1 MSVLK
6 DIARYFGFTDDTRVT
21 ISAPGVDVVITGRP
35 DKVSYLLEVVKTEM
49 ERSSKKR
56 KSGKSDVVRPTE
68 LDEMDS
74 PYVLPEGR
82 VVPAADNGAA
92 PPATAGAPP
101 SDPKQKARARPTP
114 PGGPVKREVVRSVG
128 PPIVA
133 PRIEE
138 PATLLPELEEATPE
152 GEATAVQPNP
162 SGPARVP
169 SLVSR
174 NGPTS
179 SPRSPSIIP
188 KAVPQGEIATMEVSP
203 SRGTKIPA
211 RPARSEED
219 LSLSE
224 FAEVS
229 ESDIQ
234 KI

>member
-1 MSVLK
+1 MSVFK

-49 ERSSKKR
+49 ERSSKKK
-56 KSGKSDVVRPTE
+56 KSKSDVVRPTE

-82 VVPAADNGAA
+82 VVPAPEAA
-92 PPATAGAPP
+92 PAPAVAPP

-133 PRIEE
+133 PRMEE
-138 PATLLPELEEATPE
+138 PATLVPDVEEATPE

-169 SLVSR
+169 SIAAR
-174 NGPTS
+174 NGPIS
-179 SPRSPSIIP
+179 SPRSPSIVP
-188 KAVPQGEIATMEVSP
+188 RAVPQAEIATMEVSP
-203 SRGTKIPA
+203 SRGTKVPP
-211 RPARSEED
+211 RPTRGEED

>member
-35 DKVSYLLEVVKTEM
+35 DKVSYLLEVVKSEM
-49 ERSSKKR
+49 ERSSKKK

-82 VVPAADNGAA
+82 VVPEPASPSPA
-92 PPATAGAPP
+92 PAAPP

-114 PGGPVKREVVRSVG
+114 PGGPVKREIVRSVG

-138 PATLLPELEEATPE
+138 SSTLVPDVEEATPE

-169 SLVSR
+169 SMVQR
-174 NGPTS
+174 GPSS
-179 SPRSPSIIP
+179 SPRAASIAP
-188 KAVPQGEIATMEVSP
+188 RAVPQAEIATMEVSP
-203 SRGTKIPA
+203 SRGTKIPPRA
-211 RPARSEED
+211 AAKDED
-219 LSLSE
+219 LALSE

>member
-49 ERSSKKR
+49 ERSSKKK
-56 KSGKSDVVRPTE
+56 KSKSDVVRPTE

-82 VVPAADNGAA
+82 VVPAPDAPA
-92 PPATAGAPP
+92 PPAAAAPP

-138 PATLLPELEEATPE
+138 PATLLPEIEEATPE

-162 SGPARVP
+162 SGPARLP
-169 SLVSR
+169 SMVSR

-179 SPRSPSIIP
+179 SPRSPSIVP
-188 KAVPQGEIATMEVSP
+188 RAVPQAEIATMEVSP
-203 SRGTKIPA
+203 SRGTKVPP
-211 RPARSEED
+211 RPARNEED

>member
-82 VVPAADNGAA
+82 VVAAPEAGGAPAAAV
-92 PPATAGAPP
+92 PPP

-114 PGGPVKREVVRSVG
+114 PGGPVKREVVRSMG
-128 PPIVA
+128 PPILA

-138 PATLLPELEEATPE
+138 PATLLPEIEEATPE

-162 SGPARVP
+162 SGPARLP
-169 SLVSR
+169 SMVSR
-174 NGPTS
+174 NGPIS
-179 SPRSPSIIP
+179 SPRSPSIVP
-188 KAVPQGEIATMEVSP
+188 RAVPQAEIATMEVSP